1 MMQPARCARLTDGRL
16 LCQHGPIE
24 LFIEA
29 WGDTAEVE
37 RAYAQAAQR
46 FASIL
51 DELVAELP
59 ALRAPMRDD
68 TPAFA
73 GVVARRMH
81 AAVSPHAR
89 TFVTPMAAVAG
100 AVADEVLA
108 ALVRGRRLKKAII
121 NNGGD
126 IAFHLAAGETLST
139 GVVANLAAPALDALA
154 AIDAARAVRGIATS
168 GWRGRSQSLGIA
180 DAVTV
185 IARTAAQ
192 ADAAATLIANAVNVE
207 HAAIRRAPAQS
218 LREDSDL
225 GDRLVT
231 VEVRP
236 LPPALIDAA
245 LAAGATCAEGMR
257 AAGLIDAA
265 LLLLQGRA
273 CSLHG
278 AAALSRAA

>member
-16 LCQHGPIE
+16 HCQHGPID

-29 WGDTAEVE
+29 CGETADVE
-37 RAYAQAAQR
+37 HAYAQAAQR

-231 VEVRP
+231 VEVPP

-245 LAAGATCAEGMR
+245 LDAGAECAGGMR
-257 AAGLIDAA
+257 AAGLIEAA
-265 LLLLQGRA
+265 LLLLQGHAR
-273 CSLHG
+273 SVHG
-278 AAALSRAA
+278 AAPLSRAA